1 MTVKVWLRTVD
12 RRRPCWRSPS
22 VAAAQQSVSIERY
35 SAAAGSGV
43 PGGLRGDPAAFD
55 GLTLASRLET
65 ELDDLRDE
73 VVYLKV
79 KMRKD
84 GTVSR
89 SEYADLRDRIQDA
102 PLPCARRASQSSAG
116 NAVGVRDDRQRGCGR
131 HERRLGSGAAR
142 RPPSDSPST
151 SRSTIP
157 VGQEIDVRLQTELTS
172 DTAQVEDR
180 FEATTVVDLYRG
192 NEVLIPAGS
201 VMRGVVS
208 SVNRAS
214 RTDRKGSMT
223 VAFDQ
228 VTVNGRSYPMR
239 GTVTQ
244 ALESEG
250 MKGEI
255 GRIGAGSAVGAI
267 IGGILGGGKGALLGV
282 LIGGGGT
289 IAATEG
295 KDVTCPR
302 ERCCACAWTRRRKSE
317 PAAGERRRTW
327 TDRSNQSSQ
336 ALVRPVP
343 ELVIPVHRS
352 PAFFQRFPRRFHRL
366 LDIPAPCAPPEMN
379 HASNCEG
386 GG

>member
-1 MTVKVWLRTVD
+1 MTAKVWLRTILTA
-12 RRRPCWRSPS
+12 SLLG
-22 VAAAQQSVSIERY
+22 VAAAASAQQSVSSNDIQRLQDQVY
-35 SAAAGSGV
+35 QAGSDLGR
-43 PGGLRGDPAAFD
+43 LRSSDSA
-55 GLTLASRLET
+55 LATRLET

-79 KMRKD
+79 KLRRD

-89 SEYADLRDRIQDA
+89 TEYSDLRDKLQNLRSRVRGDSPNTFGNSTQRDGQGDRPMDRSA
-102 PLPCARRASQSSAG
+102 PA
-116 NAVGVRDDRQRGCGR
+116 NEGVRGGRTTDGYDDR
-131 HERRLGSGAAR
+131 
-142 RPPSDSPST
+142 
-151 SRSTIP
+151 RSTPGTQQSGNRSAIP
-157 VGQEIDVRLQTELTS
+157 AGQEIDVRLQTQLSS

-180 FEATTVVDLYRG
+180 FEATTEVDLYRG

-214 RTDRKGSMT
+214 RTDRKGMLT

-250 MKGEI
+250 IRGEAA
-255 GRIGAGSAVGAI
+255 RIGAGSAVGAI
-267 IGGILGGGKGALLGV
+267 LGGIIGGVKGALLGV

-295 KDVTCPR
+295 KDVTL
-302 ERCCACAWTRRRKSE
+302 
-317 PAAGERRRTW
+317 PAGTVLR
-327 TDRSNQSSQ
+327 
-336 ALVRPVP
+336 VR
-343 ELVIPVHRS
+343 
-352 PAFFQRFPRRFHRL
+352 
-366 LDIPAPCAPPEMN
+366 LDTPP
-379 HASNCEG
+379 SVG
-386 GG
+386 STSR